1 MAGADEK
8 RNEEIWWWLLVAMQA
23 GLMLVPLSV
32 AWKLSPD
39 AGHGWAVPLLMG
51 YIYWD
56 RWNERPAVRPAVGR
70 VPLWAW
76 LTVGAAAAG
85 ALPLRLFL
93 EPFPMWPAMLAT
105 YVVLCAG
112 VVALTAW
119 MAGGKDWLVWTARPM
134 IVLLAGL
141 LWPGIVQR
149 EFIQPVREVL
159 ALVAAELLNFAGK
172 PAIAFG
178 TSLKLGTGWVGVDE
192 ACGGIRSLQAAVM
205 IALFAGELVRLGWLR
220 RAALLVVGVIAALL
234 GNMGRTLFLSW
245 QAAHSGDALAA
256 AHDPAGWIALAL
268 TMAGVGGMA
277 WWWSRKQPPGVAQ
290 SKARDSNA
298 ATTRPILVWL
308 TVWIVC
314 LFGAELG
321 TRWWF
326 NRGAKMREA
335 LPQWAVRL
343 PAEMAGFRKEPL
355 PDVSKE
361 LLTPDHFEAASW
373 RDEQGHLRSAY
384 YIEWHA
390 GQAARYVPFLHNP
403 TICLPLA
410 GCEMLKAL
418 GELEVEVGDLK
429 LPFLGYRFRRG
440 GEEFRVFFAIW
451 DTSRGTALASAES
464 DKVLKD
470 WWKHQLRDVVEARRD
485 QPAQLFT
492 LAVYGE
498 ASDDEVSRTLASLV
512 VRK

>member
-1 MAGADEK
+1 
-8 RNEEIWWWLLVAMQA
+8 MQA

-56 RWNERPAVRPAVGR
+56 RWNERPAVRPGVGR

-76 LTVGAAAAG
+76 LTLGAAVAG
-85 ALPLRLFL
+85 AFGLRLFL
-93 EPFPMWPAMLAT
+93 EPFPLWPALLAT
-105 YVVLCAG
+105 YVLLCAG

-119 MAGGKDWLVWTARPM
+119 MAGGKAWLIWTARPM

-159 ALVAAELLNFAGK
+159 ALVAAELLNLAGK
-172 PAIAFG
+172 PAIAVG

-220 RAALLVVGVIAALL
+220 RAALLVVGVIAALI

-245 QAAHSGDALAA
+245 QAAHSDDALAA

-277 WWWSRKQPPGVAQ
+277 WWWTRKQPTPGLAPTRV
-290 SKARDSNA
+290 REPDT

-308 TVWIVC
+308 TVWMVC
-314 LFGAELG
+314 LFGAEVG

-326 NRGAKMREA
+326 NRGAKMRET

-343 PAEMAGFRKEPL
+343 PTEMAGFRKEPL
-355 PDVSKE
+355 PDLSKE

-403 TICLPLA
+403 TTCLPLA
-410 GCEMLKAL
+410 GCEMLNAL
-418 GELEVEVGDLK
+418 GELEVKVGDLT

-451 DTSRGTALASAES
+451 DTSRGTALASAEA

-470 WWKHQLRDVVEARRD
+470 WWKHQLRDVIEARRD

-492 LAVYGE
+492 LAVHGD
-498 ASDDEVSRTLASLV
+498 ASEEEVSRTLASLL